1 MNSFTHYGQFMKFTL
16 PEPDPKDVCNLCGEN
31 VGKDNLIQ
39 CHTANICFECSDLV
53 KEMADEK
60 RKEIKEKEIKEI
72 ARLIEGYAVKT
83 DSEDIAS
90 LLHQAGYRKVE

>member
-1 MNSFTHYGQFMKFTL
+1 MNSFTHHAQFMKFTL

-39 CHTANICFECSDLV
+39 GHTANICFECSDLV

-60 RKEIKEKEIKEI
+60 RKEIAFKQVRELGDFLESIEGGTSMYEI
-72 ARLIEGYAVKT
+72 AEKIY
-83 DSEDIAS
+83 D
-90 LLHQAGYRKVE
+90 AGYRKVE